1 MTPMRILSL
10 SSSCNSIEID
20 SNISS
25 WNIVKSSV
33 VLKIMFFVMYI
44 ATPPPVLVFLF
55 LVMKL

>member
-33 VLKIMFFVMYI
+33 VLKIMSFVMYI